1 MTTPSTSTIPPQE
14 QRARVSG
21 SPGEGARLRGVLTLL
36 APLMAVVFV
45 AGYLLRAAWPYPALH
60 PALAAAGVIL
70 LSVLAAALNWS
81 CTGRLR
87 AYVKGARGEEGVAR
101 ELALLPAEYRVF
113 HDVQFPDAAWWRCGA
128 GCDHVVV
135 GPNGI
140 FVIET
145 KNWSAPVTVEN
156 GEVLR
161 LDGVVPSRPP
171 LEQVHQ
177 AVSAF
182 RRRLRGTPAEGAAL
196 APVLC
201 FAEGAVEG
209 GVRGA
214 GGVMLCRRA
223 ELNEMLLSVRDE
235 RVSPAAQNAAS
246 QALLRL
252 ME

>member
-1 MTTPSTSTIPPQE
+1 MTTPIEILPRD
-14 QRARVSG
+14 QRALVSG

-36 APLMAVVFV
+36 APLMAVVFF
-45 AGYLLRAAWPYPALH
+45 AGYLLRAAWPCPALN
-60 PALAAAGVIL
+60 PTVAAAGVIL
-70 LSVLAAALNWS
+70 LSALAAALNWS
-81 CTGRLR
+81 CAGRLR
-87 AYVKGARGEEGVAR
+87 AYLKGARGEEGVAR

-113 HDVQFPDAAWWRCGA
+113 HDLRFPGAAWWRRGA
-128 GCDHVVV
+128 TCDHVVV

-161 LDGVVPSRPP
+161 LDGVVPDRSP
-171 LEQVHQ
+171 LEQVRQ
-177 AVSAF
+177 ASSAF
-182 RRRLRGTPAEGAAL
+182 RRCLRGSAAEGVAL
-196 APVLC
+196 VPVLC

-223 ELNEMLLSVRDE
+223 ALNDMLLSVREE
-235 RVSPAAQNAAS
+235 RLAPAVQNAAS
-246 QALLRL
+246 QALQRL